1 MGPTHGPHPDP
12 PASSGRAGPT
22 LERNLRALER
32 TSPDAVAAIRAAT
45 PHPGVAWIDTPE
57 GPSATL
63 ATLGEGG
70 RPSERA
76 LASKRGPRT
85 EASRF
90 AERIDI
96 AASPG
101 LVVLGFG
108 LGLHVE
114 ALGERLKKT
123 GVMLVFEPD
132 VALLRAVLERIDCSA
147 WLASTNVA
155 LLIDPEDAG
164 AVHRAIRGVEGV
176 VASGVAMVEHPPS
189 VPRLGKAAAQFGET
203 IALVLKGLKT
213 TVVTTL
219 MQAEVTM
226 RNGLQNL
233 DRYAT
238 TPGVDELAG
247 VAKGH
252 PAICVAAGPSL
263 ARNIDQLREPG
274 VRERCVIIAAQ
285 TVLKPMLAKGIKPHF
300 VTALDYHE
308 ISRRFYEGL
317 TADHVE
323 GITLIAEPKANPAIL
338 EAYPGDIRTP
348 SDEWLDTLLGDLA
361 LPKGTLTAGAT
372 VAHLSYYLARH
383 LGCDPVA
390 LIGQDL
396 AFTDGQYYAAGAA
409 IHRVWAGELGAFNT
423 LEMLEWQRIA
433 RMGGHL
439 VKATDHLGRPVYTDE
454 QMASY
459 ALQFGE
465 AFAADAARGLTTIDA
480 TEGGLAKAHTVAKP
494 LSEVLANLPERAH
507 KLPASAAKV
516 DPRRLEQ
523 VADRVRSVRGD
534 ALRVASI
541 SRDTEAL
548 LGTMAEQHTDQR
560 RVNELIGKA
569 QANGK
574 RVRDLG
580 AAYALTQHLN
590 QTGALKRF
598 RADRAIHMDAGASE
612 LDRQRAQI
620 ERDQT
625 NVRWIAEVADR
636 VGELLEGCLEA
647 LGGAPKITRDP
658 PPEDERPREGQAV
671 ALASASA
678 KVVAVIPTDVDRS
691 SLGRPR
697 PLAEPLYAGRTLL
710 DLTLSRL
717 AQCERV
723 DHAVILTT
731 SPDRV
736 RALLDAWSNN
746 AGSKDAGLT
755 VEVVEH
761 DAPFGPRHR
770 ATASARLTAP
780 HAWRG
785 GIGGLTIYDELLN
798 AGAVAQVLERE
809 GADAALLLGPDWA
822 MVDPALTDAVVD
834 RFAESPS
841 KHRLVFTQ
849 AAPGLVPC
857 VIARSLATE
866 LASASDAWAASIG
879 GILTYL
885 PPAPRHD
892 PITSGHCVAVPDA
905 FRDAL
910 VRCIPDSAARR
921 RAIAEAMLDVDG
933 DASVANSL
941 ELVALLGEQH
951 RRYAGPTPRH
961 LMLELCTGRRAGGR
975 RAMWI
980 AGSDEPAERLP
991 IDPAL
996 AARLVREQA
1005 RGRADAMLTLGGA
1018 GDPLLHPAWREI
1030 VMTARAA
1037 SIACLHVRTDLLVG
1051 EDVLES
1057 LLDPATMPDVISV
1070 DLLAHDPATYRSI
1083 TGVDAYA
1090 LARGNLEALL
1100 DRRAALGSSFG
1111 APWIVPRI
1119 TRCDAVYEQI
1129 EPFYAEWIM
1138 RAGACVIDP
1147 LPRAQAGERIAPLPL
1162 PPGVSGATSRDAMLV
1177 LADGSVPMT
1186 FDDLAGNR
1194 LIGRAGQEGLGD
1206 VWRRIVGSAASL
1218 EQLA

>member
-1 MGPTHGPHPDP
+1 MGPPTESQQGPP
-12 PASSGRAGPT
+12 PGDAQDGPT

-32 TSPDAVAAIRAAT
+32 TSPDAVAAIRSAA
-45 PHPGVAWIDTPE
+45 PHAGVEWIDTPE
-57 GPSATL
+57 GPSATI
-63 ATLGEGG
+63 TSGTSGPHG
-70 RPSERA
+70 THGTQRA

-85 EASRF
+85 EAARL
-90 AERIDI
+90 AERVDI

-114 ALGERLKKT
+114 AIGDRLKKT

-132 VALLRAVLERIDCSA
+132 VALLRAVFERIDCSA
-147 WLASTNVA
+147 WLAETNVA
-155 LLIDPEDAG
+155 LLIDAEDAG
-164 AVHRAIRGVEGV
+164 AVHRAIRGVKGV

-189 VPRLGKAAAQFGET
+189 VPRLGKTAAQFGET
-203 IALVLKGLKT
+203 ISLVLKGLKT

-238 TPGVDELAG
+238 TPGVAELADA
-247 VAKGH
+247 AKGH

-263 ARNIDQLREPG
+263 ARNIDQLRAPG
-274 VRERCVIIAAQ
+274 VRDRCVIIAAQ
-285 TVLKPMLAKGIKPHF
+285 TVLKPMLAKGIKPHY

-317 TADHVE
+317 TADDVE

-338 EAYPGDIRTP
+338 EAYPGAIRTP
-348 SDEWLDTLLGDLA
+348 RDDWLDTLLGELA
-361 LPKGTLTAGAT
+361 VPKGTLTAGAT

-433 RMGGHL
+433 RMGSHL

-459 ALQFGE
+459 ALQFSE
-465 AFAADAARGLTTIDA
+465 AFAGDEARGLTTIDA
-480 TEGGLAKAHTVAKP
+480 TEGGLAKSHTVVRPLAEV
-494 LSEVLANLPERAH
+494 LSELPDTPLD
-507 KLPASAAKV
+507 LPATQTPQDTKRL
-516 DPRRLEQ
+516 RR
-523 VADRVRSVRGD
+523 VADRVRTVRGD
-534 ALRVASI
+534 ALQVAAI
-541 SRDTEAL
+541 SRDTERL
-548 LGTMAEQHTDQR
+548 LGAMAEHHTDQR

-569 QANGK
+569 QTNGQ

-580 AAYALTQHLN
+580 AAYELTQHLN

-636 VGELLEGCLEA
+636 VGVLLEGCLEA
-647 LGGAPKITRDP
+647 LGGAAKITRDP
-658 PPEDERPREGQAV
+658 PPEDE
-671 ALASASA
+671 ASSIATVTPTA
-678 KVVAVIPTDVDRS
+678 RVVAVIPTDIDRS

-717 AQCERV
+717 ARCKRV
-723 DHAVILTT
+723 DHAVILTPT
-731 SPDRV
+731 PDRV
-736 RALLDAWSNN
+736 RTLLD
-746 AGSKDAGLT
+746 DAEDHPGLT

-761 DAPFGPRHR
+761 ASPFGPRHA

-785 GIGGLTIYDELLN
+785 GIGGLTVYDELLN
-798 AGAVAQVLERE
+798 ANAVDEALERTR
-809 GADAALLLGPDWA
+809 ADAAVLVGPDWA
-822 MVDPALTDAVVD
+822 MVDPALTDAVIE

-857 VIARSLATE
+857 VIARSLAGE
-866 LASASDAWAASIG
+866 LASATDAWAASIG

-892 PITSGHCVAVPDA
+892 PITSGHCVAVPDQL
-905 FRDAL
+905 RDVL
-910 VRCIPDSAARR
+910 MRCIPDSAARR
-921 RAIAEAMLDVDG
+921 RAIAEAMLDIDG
-933 DASVANSL
+933 NASDATSL
-941 ELVALLGEQH
+941 ELARLLSDQH

-961 LMLELCTGRRAGGR
+961 LVLELCTGRRAGGR

-996 AARLVREQA
+996 AARLVREQS

-1030 VMTARAA
+1030 VMTARAS

-1057 LLDPATMPDVISV
+1057 LLHPDTMPDVISV
-1070 DLLAHDPATYRSI
+1070 DLLAHDAVTYQSI

-1090 LARGNLEALL
+1090 LARGNLESLL
-1100 DRRAALGSSFG
+1100 ERRAAMGGSFG
-1111 APWIVPRI
+1111 TPWIVPRI

-1129 EPFYAEWIM
+1129 EPFFAEWTM
-1138 RAGACVIDP
+1138 RTGACVIDP
-1147 LPRAQAGERIAPLPL
+1147 MPRAQAGERISPLPL
-1162 PPGVSGATSRDAMLV
+1162 PPGVPGATSRDAMLV
-1177 LADGSVPMT
+1177 LADGSVPLA
-1186 FDDLAGNR
+1186 FDDFAGDR
-1194 LIGRAGQEGLGD
+1194 LIGRADQDGLGD

>member
-1 MGPTHGPHPDP
+1 MGPTHGPHPDAS
-12 PASSGRAGPT
+12 ASSGGVGPT

-32 TSPDAVAAIRAAT
+32 TSPDAVAAIRATAA
-45 PHPGVAWIDTPE
+45 HPGVAWIDTPE

-85 EASRF
+85 EAARF

-132 VALLRAVLERIDCSA
+132 VALLRAVLDRIDCSA

-238 TPGVDELAG
+238 TPGVVDLAG

-317 TADHVE
+317 TADDVA

-338 EAYPGDIRTP
+338 EAFPGNIQTP
-348 SDEWLDTLLGDLA
+348 RDEWLDTLLGDLA
-361 LPKGTLTAGAT
+361 LPKGSLTAGAT

-465 AFAADAARGLTTIDA
+465 AFAADEARGLTTIDA
-480 TEGGLAKAHTVAKP
+480 TEGGLAKPHTVAKP
-494 LSEVLANLPERAH
+494 LSEVLNNLPDRRH
-507 KLPASAAKV
+507 NLPASRANTE
-516 DPRRLEQ
+516 PTRLER

-548 LGTMAEQHTDQR
+548 LGTMAEHHTDQR
-560 RVNELIGKA
+560 RVNDLIGKA
-569 QANGK
+569 QANGN

-647 LGGAPKITRDP
+647 IGGAPKITRDP
-658 PPEDERPREGQAV
+658 PPEDESPREGRTV
-671 ALASASA
+671 TIASTKA
-678 KVVAVIPTDVDRS
+678 KVIAVIPTDVDRS

-710 DLTLSRL
+710 DLTLSRV
-717 AQCERV
+717 ARCERV
-723 DHAVILTT
+723 DHAVILTA

-736 RALLDAWSNN
+736 RSLLDASPNL
-746 AGSKDAGLT
+746 GGLT

-798 AGAVAQVLERE
+798 AGAVAQVLERAH
-809 GADAALLLGPDWA
+809 ADAALLLGPDWA
-822 MVDPALTDAVVD
+822 MVDPELTDAVIE

-857 VIARSLATE
+857 VVARSLATE
-866 LASASDAWAASIG
+866 LASATDAWAASIG

-910 VRCIPDSAARR
+910 ARCVPDSAARR

-933 DASVANSL
+933 DASSATTL
-941 ELVALLGEQH
+941 ELVGLLGDQY

-961 LMLELCTGRRAGGR
+961 LVLELCTGRRAGGR

-980 AGSDEPAERLP
+980 AGADEPAERLP

-996 AARLVREQA
+996 AARLVRAQS

-1030 VMTARAA
+1030 VMAARAA

-1051 EDVLES
+1051 EDALES
-1057 LLDPATMPDVISV
+1057 LLQPETMPDVISV
-1070 DLLAHDPATYRSI
+1070 DLLAHDPRTYQTI

-1100 DRRAALGSSFG
+1100 ERRAAMAHGFGS
-1111 APWIVPRI
+1111 PWIVPRI

-1129 EPFYAEWIM
+1129 EPFYAEWVM
-1138 RAGACVIDP
+1138 RAGACVIDA
-1147 LPRAQAGERIAPLPL
+1147 LPRAQTGERIAPLPL

-1177 LADGSVPMT
+1177 LADGSVPMS
-1186 FDDLAGNR
+1186 FDDFTGKR
-1194 LIGRAGQEGLGD
+1194 LIGRADQDGLGD